1 MTTTGLHSFP
11 ASALVA
17 KVPNVCCWWRQHNAA
32 HLHAPLSQ
40 EHELPKRS
48 LAVVY
53 GVILVAGVGVYLAVL
68 YLAQTATGNQ
78 YYARRSTF

>member
-1 MTTTGLHSFP
+1 M
-11 ASALVA
+11 
-17 KVPNVCCWWRQHNAA
+17 
-32 HLHAPLSQ
+32 
-40 EHELPKRS
+40 
-48 LAVVY
+48 AVVY